1 MWQSWKHIAMP
12 GFSRAS
18 AFYAGFFLSGKRSIC
33 PLGNSLLSLN
43 LLPIF
48 APNYKHRMYQQ
59 ILEKKEKL
67 AVIGLGYV
75 GLPIALA
82 FARKASVIGFDI
94 NLSRI
99 EMMKQGIDPS
109 NELAREEF
117 EGCDIT
123 FTNSLDV
130 LREAR
135 FFIVAV
141 PTPVDEHNVP
151 DLTPVKKASETIGK
165 VLKKGDYV
173 VFESTVY
180 PGCTEEDCLPIIE
193 KLSGLKNKI
202 DFKLGYSPERI
213 NPGDKK
219 HTLATIVKVVS
230 GCDEESLDSIA
241 RVYEMVVDAGVHRA
255 SSIKVAEAAKIIEN
269 TQRDLNIALMNELS
283 IIFDK
288 MNINTFEV
296 LEAAGTKWNFLKFS
310 PGLVGGHCIGVDPY
324 YLTYK
329 ASELGYNSRVI
340 LAGRH
345 INDNMSIYVARKV
358 VRHIISHVADVKAA
372 RVLVMGA
379 TFKENV
385 SDIRNSKVADV
396 VRELKEFFLNV
407 DVVDPHA
414 SSEEL
419 EHEYGFGLAPSEG
432 RDYDAVIVTVCH
444 ESYASLDDAYFTSIT
459 KPDALIADL
468 KGIYR
473 NKITSRAYW
482 SF

>member
-1 MWQSWKHIAMP
+1 MIYQD
-12 GFSRAS
+12 
-18 AFYAGFFLSGKRSIC
+18 
-33 PLGNSLLSLN
+33 LLD
-43 LLPIF
+43 
-48 APNYKHRMYQQ
+48 
-59 ILEKKEKL
+59 KKSKI

-75 GLPIALA
+75 GLPIALE
-82 FARKASVIGFDI
+82 FARKISVIGFDI
-94 NLSRI
+94 NEQRVALMR
-99 EMMKQGIDPS
+99 QGIDPS
-109 NELAREEF
+109 QELEKEAF
-117 EGCDIT
+117 DGCDIH
-123 FTNSLDV
+123 FTTSLDE
-130 LREAR
+130 LRDAK
-135 FFIVAV
+135 FFVVAV

-165 VLKKGDYV
+165 VIKKGDYV

-193 KLSGLKNKI
+193 QLSGLKSVT
-202 DFKLGYSPERI
+202 DFKIGYSPERI

-219 HTLATIVKVVS
+219 HTIRTVVKVAA
-230 GCDEESLDSIA
+230 GCDAESVEEIA
-241 RVYEMVVDAGVHRA
+241 KTYELVVDAGVHRA

-288 MNINTFEV
+288 MGINTYEV
-296 LEAAGTKWNFLKFS
+296 LEAAGTKWNFLKFF

-345 INDNMSIYVARKV
+345 INDNMAIYLARKV
-358 VRHIISHVADVKAA
+358 VQHIIKNATDVKSAK
-372 RVLVMGA
+372 VLVMGA

-396 VRELKEFFLNV
+396 VKELEAFFLNV
-407 DVVDPHA
+407 DVVDPYA
-414 SSEEL
+414 DSEEL
-419 EHEYGFGLAPSEG
+419 KHEYGFGLTKEPG
-432 RDYDAVIVTVCH
+432 KDYDAVIVTVCH
-444 ESYASLDDAYFTSIT
+444 EPYGELEGAYFDSIT
-459 KPDALIADL
+459 KEGAIICDL
-468 KGIYR
+468 KGTYR
-473 NKITSRAYW
+473 GKINNRNYW

>member
-1 MWQSWKHIAMP
+1 
-12 GFSRAS
+12 
-18 AFYAGFFLSGKRSIC
+18 
-33 PLGNSLLSLN
+33 
-43 LLPIF
+43 
-48 APNYKHRMYQQ
+48 MYQD
-59 ILEKKEKL
+59 LVDKKQKL

-75 GLPIALA
+75 GLPIALE
-82 FARKASVIGFDI
+82 FAKKLSVIGFDI
-94 NLSRI
+94 NEKRI
-99 EMMKQGIDPS
+99 DMMRNNIDPS
-109 NELAREEF
+109 NELDAAAF
-117 EGCDIT
+117 AGCDIS

-130 LREAR
+130 LREAT

-165 VLKKGDYV
+165 VIKKGDYV

-193 KLSGLKNKI
+193 KLSGLKFI
-202 DFKLGYSPERI
+202 SDFKLGYSPERI

-219 HTLATIVKVVS
+219 HTLATIIKVAS
-230 GCDEESLDSIA
+230 GCDAESLETIA
-241 RVYEMVVDAGVHRA
+241 KVYELVVTAGVHRA

-288 MNINTFEV
+288 MGINTYEV
-296 LEAAGTKWNFLKFS
+296 LEAAGTKWNFLKFT

-340 LAGRH
+340 LAGRN
-345 INDNMSIYVARKV
+345 INDGMSLYVARKV
-358 VRHIISHVADVKAA
+358 VRHIISHTNDVKTAK
-372 RVLVMGA
+372 VLVMGA

-414 SSEEL
+414 DSEEL
-419 EHEYGFGLAPSEG
+419 EHEYGFGLATTVG
-432 RDYDAVIVTVCH
+432 KDYDAVIVTVCH
-444 ESYASLDDAYFTSIT
+444 EPYGGLDDEYFSSIT
-459 KPDALIADL
+459 KPGALIVDL
-468 KGIYR
+468 KGTYR
-473 NKITSRAYW
+473 GRVTNRAYW